1 MLKEKTKQEVAEY
14 LCGYLHDKKIKR
26 MKAYVQHGDI
36 STYDHCLLVAYY
48 SFILARKLHLKC
60 SERELIRGAL
70 LHDYYLYDWHE
81 KEKWH
86 RWHGFRHA
94 NFALKNAMRDFELSV
109 REIEIIQKHM
119 WPLIETIASR
129 RKSRKMKEQWIL
141 QPLAMLHD
149 HYAKTI
155 GVETK

>member
-48 SFILARKLHLKC
+48 SFILA
-60 SERELIRGAL
+60 
-70 LHDYYLYDWHE
+70 
-81 KEKWH
+81 
-86 RWHGFRHA
+86 
-94 NFALKNAMRDFELSV
+94 LKNAMRDFELSV

-119 WPLIETIASR
+119 WPLTIIPPTCREAWIVNGADTFISLIETIASR

>member
-94 NFALKNAMRDFELSV
+94 NFALKNAMREFRAFSKRNRDHSKAYV
-109 REIEIIQKHM
+109 AIDDYPANVQGGMDREWGGYFHIF
-119 WPLIETIASR
+119 
-129 RKSRKMKEQWIL
+129 
-141 QPLAMLHD
+141 D
-149 HYAKTI
+149 
-155 GVETK
+155 